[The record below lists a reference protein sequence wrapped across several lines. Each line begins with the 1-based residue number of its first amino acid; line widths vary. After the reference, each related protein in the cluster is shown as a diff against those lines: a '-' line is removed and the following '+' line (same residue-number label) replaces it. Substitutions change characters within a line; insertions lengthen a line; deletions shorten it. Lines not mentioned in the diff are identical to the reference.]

1 MDRRVV
7 RRATNM
13 LKTGSLGGGSRVQLL
28 SSLLQLHSELPFRIF
43 EGESSQLTFMKR
55 GLEIKIKH
63 YGLLNRQ
70 EDIFPEVCHIDNVVK

>member
-7 RRATNM
+7 RRATRM
-13 LKTGSLGGGSRVQLL
+13 LKTGSVGGGSRVQLL

-55 GLEIKIKH
+55 RIRGK
-63 YGLLNRQ
+63 NQ
-70 EDIFPEVCHIDNVVK
+70 TFWTT